1 MIDWRIAIGALWLA
15 FLIGFVLGRCMP
27 SWRDEHNDR

>member
-27 SWRDEHNDR
+27 WGDEHDDR